1 MSKPKSGVYWKPI
14 KTYTEYIEIFK
25 SACKELGRS
34 ITPSELEK
42 HKFNLPSVKWLVNN
56 SKLKIITYD
65 DFLGSLGFEPIKKHN
80 KHSLIFG
87 FKPRFEGLCTC
98 GICYSNMKFGVYS
111 NAWKGGTSPLNAYLR
126 DFIIEWKKDSMS
138 SCDYKCVITGEKF
151 DDIHHLYSF
160 NKILKEIIME
170 LNFPIYTEI
179 RKYTEDELKL
189 LRLKNIEMHDKYP
202 LGVCLSRKIHNLY
215 HSLYGDDNTPEQF
228 KIALLF
234 YFIVVKI
241 K

>member
-1 MSKPKSGVYWKPI
+1 
-14 KTYTEYIEIFK
+14 
-25 SACKELGRS
+25 
-34 ITPSELEK
+34 
-42 HKFNLPSVKWLVNN
+42 
-56 SKLKIITYD
+56 
-65 DFLGSLGFEPIKKHN
+65 
-80 KHSLIFG
+80 
-87 FKPRFEGLCTC
+87 
-98 GICYSNMKFGVYS
+98 MKFGVYS

-228 KIALLF
+228 EEFKVRYNNGEFEDVI
-234 YFIVVKI
+234 
-241 K
+241 